1 MAASPFR
8 ANHNGASENHMNSDS
23 SSAALLQP
31 FHTQRPGSTA
41 LALASLDQPL
51 KQIVPGIWQSDG
63 MTNCYLITTS
73 VGDVLVSTGLV
84 VEGQMQREKFNRVST
99 APVKV
104 VILTQAH
111 LDIVGGLGAFKQ
123 PDTDV
128 IAHVNTHAC
137 QEDDARIRGF
147 RDRRNPRFFSI
158 ATDKMSEADEAAI
171 KRGLAGVIVK
181 AEPTRTVSDRYLF
194 TLGDEHF
201 EVLALPGGETLDSLA
216 LWMSDRR
223 IVFTGNVLGPL
234 FPHMPNLHTIRG
246 DRPRPVLPYLQTYQ
260 RILDLEPEILV
271 TGHFEPIRGAQL
283 IRRELTR
290 LRDAVRYVHDET
302 VRGMNEGKDL
312 DALMR
317 EIKLPPEL
325 EVGEG
330 YGTVAW
336 AVQAIW
342 YGYGGWFL
350 YRSTTELY
358 PTPVRDVYAD
368 VASLAGS
375 DALAAAA
382 GQKLQAG
389 KPLEAIHLAE
399 IALSGQPDDT
409 AALRVYLVAH
419 EQLLAQA
426 PAGNRWYVY
435 WLGGEIETTRR
446 KLQALSQV

>member
-1 MAASPFR
+1 
-8 ANHNGASENHMNSDS
+8 MNSNPS
-23 SSAALLQP
+23 GSTPPRP

-51 KQIVPGIWQSDG
+51 KNIAPRIWQSDG

-73 VGDVLVSTGLV
+73 EGDVVVSTGLV
-84 VEGQMQREKFNRVST
+84 IEGRMQREKFDRVSRG
-99 APVKV
+99 PVKV
-104 VILTQAH
+104 IILTQAH

-128 IAHVNTHAC
+128 IAHANTHAC
-137 QEDDARIRGF
+137 QADDARIRGF

-158 ATDKMSEADEAAI
+158 ATDKMSAADEAAI

-181 AEPTRTVSDRYLF
+181 AEPTRTVSDRYEF
-194 TLGDEHF
+194 TLGGERF

-216 LWMSDRR
+216 LWMPDQR
-223 IVFTGNVLGPL
+223 IVFTGNALGPL
-234 FPHMPNLHTIRG
+234 FPHIPNLHTIRG
-246 DRPRPVLPYLQTYQ
+246 DRPRPVLPYIETYQ
-260 RILDLEPEILV
+260 RILDLEPEMLV
-271 TGHFEPIRGAQL
+271 TGHFEPIRGAKL

-302 VRGMNEGKDL
+302 VKGMNAGKDL
-312 DALMR
+312 HALMQ
-317 EIKLPPEL
+317 EIELPPDL

-350 YRSTTELY
+350 YQSTTELY
-358 PTPVRDVYAD
+358 PTPIRGVYAD
-368 VASLAGS
+368 LASLAGA

-382 GQKLQAG
+382 GQKLQG
-389 KPLEAIHLAE
+389 DKPLEAIHLAE
-399 IALSGQPDDT
+399 IALTGAPENA
-409 AALRVYLVAH
+409 AALRVYLAAH

-426 PAGNRWYVY
+426 PAGNRWHVY

-446 KLQALSQV
+446 KLQALAEPTTHSTRNAEQPV